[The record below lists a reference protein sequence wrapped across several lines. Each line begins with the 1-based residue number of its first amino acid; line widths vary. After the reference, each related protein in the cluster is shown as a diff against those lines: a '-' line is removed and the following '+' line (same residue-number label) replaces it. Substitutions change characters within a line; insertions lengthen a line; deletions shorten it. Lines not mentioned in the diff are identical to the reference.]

1 MDSQEA
7 LTRAVAALRD
17 ATLDDT
23 RWPRA
28 SALIDEACGATGNA
42 IVVSEGSGED
52 ARIHF
57 RAARYRGERN
67 EELEADYFCHYHH
80 RDERVL
86 RLWQLPDSRP
96 VPVAG
101 LYTEREKRTSAAYN
115 EALRQGGWQNGLDVH
130 MDSPDGA
137 RITWTLADPGQPGDW
152 GSRQTDLIE
161 RLIPHVR
168 QFVQVRRTLASAP
181 ALNSS
186 LGGLL
191 DNDRQRRG
199 FTRIRTRGDS
209 LHNGPYRHTGDGA
222 VVDTPRRQNMIGP
235 HWAGSIELARYFVG
249 HYVALGF
256 VAGLVVGAV
265 AASLAWL
272 IIL

>member
-7 LTRAVAALRD
+7 LARAVAALHE

-57 RAARYRGERN
+57 RAAYYRGERN
-67 EELEADYFCHYHH
+67 EELEADYFSHYHH
-80 RDERVL
+80 RDERVP
-86 RLWQLPDSRP
+86 RLWQLPDSRL

-115 EALRQGGWQNGLDVH
+115 EALRQGGWRNGLNVR
-130 MDSPDGA
+130 MDSPDGV
-137 RITWTLADPGQPGDW
+137 RITWTLADPSQPGDW

-161 RLIPHVR
+161 SLIPHVR
-168 QFVQVRRTLASAP
+168 QFVRVRRALASAQ
-181 ALNSS
+181 ALNCHLAACWPTTGWGSS
-186 LGGLL
+186 
-191 DNDRQRRG
+191 
-199 FTRIRTRGDS
+199 S
-209 LHNGPYRHTGDGA
+209 WTG
-222 VVDTPRRQNMIGP
+222 T
-235 HWAGSIELARYFVG
+235 
-249 HYVALGF
+249 
-256 VAGLVVGAV
+256 
-265 AASLAWL
+265 AAFWRPTTAPSRSCVRATACSTTTS
-272 IIL
+272 